1 MATYEYRCDT
11 CEKNVELSFKFGEAP
26 QATPCPECKA
36 DMRKTFGNVST
47 AVIFK
52 GTGWAGKR

>member
-1 MATYEYRCDT
+1 
-11 CEKNVELSFKFGEAP
+11 VELSFKFGEAP